1 MKRNTTPTIPIK
13 IHTAFDNVKR
23 VEFIFA
29 DKDSQYARIFLHKI
43 FENEI
48 PVAEGDTTE
57 SFTVLLSLSASE
69 TMKLPAGAV
78 YMDTKIILNNGKIPE
93 TEIVKIDV
101 KNTFFKEVYEN
112 D

>member
-13 IHTAFDNVKR
+13 IHTAFENVKS
-23 VEFIFA
+23 VEFAFA
-29 DKDSQYARIFLHKI
+29 NEDSQYARIFLRKS

-69 TMKLPAGAV
+69 TMNLPAGEV
-78 YMDTKIILNNGKIPE
+78 YMDTRIVLNNGNIPK
-93 TEIVKIDV
+93 TKIVKIDV
-101 KNTFFKEVYEN
+101 DNTFFKEV
-112 D
+112 

>member
-13 IHTAFDNVKR
+13 IHTALDNVKS
-23 VEFIFA
+23 VEFAFA
-29 DKDSQYARIFLHKI
+29 NEDSQYARIFLHKI

-69 TMKLPAGAV
+69 TMNLPAGEV
-78 YMDTKIILNNGKIPE
+78 YMDTRIILKNGNIPK
-93 TEIVKIDV
+93 TKIVKIDV
-101 KNTFFKEVYEN
+101 DNTFFKEV
-112 D
+112 

>member
-13 IHTAFDNVKR
+13 IHTDLDNVKR

-29 DKDSQYARIFLHKI
+29 DKNSQYAIIYLHKI
-43 FENEI
+43 FEEEI
-48 PVAEGDTTE
+48 PIAERDTTE

-69 TMKLPAGAV
+69 TMKLPAGDV
-78 YMDTKIILNNGKIPE
+78 YMDTRIILNNGKIPN

-101 KNTFFKEVYEN
+101 ENTFFKEVYEN

>member
-1 MKRNTTPTIPIK
+1 MKRNTTPTLPIK
-13 IHTAFDNVKR
+13 IHTALDKVKR

-69 TMKLPAGAV
+69 TMKIPAGEV
-78 YMDTKIILNNGKIPE
+78 YMDTRIVLTNGKIPE
-93 TEIVKIDV
+93 TGIAKIDM
-101 KNTFFKEVYEN
+101 KNTFFKEVYT
-112 D
+112 DD

>member
-13 IHTAFDNVKR
+13 IHTSFDNVKR

-29 DKDSQYARIFLHKI
+29 DKDSQFARIFLHKI
-43 FENEI
+43 FESEI

-57 SFTVLLSLSASE
+57 SFTVLLSLSTSE
-69 TMKLPAGAV
+69 TMKLPAGEV
-78 YMDTKIILNNGKIPE
+78 YMDTRIILKNGNIPE

-101 KNTFFKEVYEN
+101 KNTLFKEVYAG